1 MNRKYV
7 VNFLQF
13 CFGVLIFLVRCSH
26 SIEPMT
32 IGAAIGAASVGISYF
47 KGQTYC
53 RLYECCD
60 DRSIPANVQALHQS
74 LQKKLYGQHIAV
86 QHIISAL
93 SAHFNSQVK
102 SRKPLV
108 FSFHG
113 EPGTGKSFVADQIVQ
128 ALYLQG
134 SNSAYVVKYMGRA
147 DFAQAELVGT
157 YRERIYREVHNRL
170 SSCPR
175 SLFIFD
181 EVDKM
186 PSGVF
191 DTLKSLLDYNGL
203 ADGTDI
209 TQAIFIF
216 LSNNGGTQIAEHLGN
231 SMKGGKLREDIRLSD
246 YESLLQRAAYNMDGG
261 LKKTSLI
268 EAYVI
273 DHYIPFL
280 PLEKAHVL
288 KCVEAEFQRWEKTP
302 DRNIIN
308 DILSSMSYDRIH
320 ALFVSSGCKTL
331 EKKVAMA
338 IN

>member
-1 MNRKYV
+1 M
-7 VNFLQF
+7 
-13 CFGVLIFLVRCSH
+13 
-26 SIEPMT
+26 EPMT

-60 DRSIPANVQALHQS
+60 VRSIPANVQALEKS
-74 LQKKLYGQHIAV
+74 LQKKVYGQHIAV
-86 QHIISAL
+86 PHIISAL
-93 SAHFNSQVK
+93 SAHFSSQVK

-108 FSFHG
+108 LSFHG
-113 EPGTGKSFVADQIVQ
+113 GPGTGKSFVADQIAQ

-134 SNSAYVVKYMGRA
+134 SKSAYVAKFLGRA
-147 DFAQAELVGT
+147 NFAQAAHVAT
-157 YRERIYREVHNRL
+157 YKEHIDREVHKRL
-170 SSCPR
+170 TNCPR

-181 EVDKM
+181 EVEKM

-191 DTLKSLLDYNGL
+191 DTLKALLDYNGL
-203 ADGTDI
+203 DDEI
-209 TQAIFIF
+209 DNTQAIFIF
-216 LSNNGGTQIAEHLGN
+216 LSNNGGTHISEHLGN
-231 SMKGGKLREDIRLSD
+231 SMKGGKLREDTRLSD
-246 YESLLQRAAYNMDGG
+246 YEPLLQKVAYSMDGG

-268 EAYVI
+268 ESYVI

-288 KCVEAEFQRWEKTP
+288 KCLEAEFQRWKKTP

-308 DILSSMSYDRIH
+308 DILSSMTYDRIH

-331 EKKVAMA
+331 DKKVAMA